1 VPRRSA
7 ANCQGVVS
15 EFHIVWR
22 VVTLIFLN
30 WGFHVLLCFLLSLLL
45 LAASEAYIIGDK
57 CLSGCRLTFLY
68 SFLWFWR
75 KSAHVFYVP
84 ICTKLFTILILDF
97 WEFKKQLNQQLCYL
111 GQRALS
117 TLCLKKTVHFCFV
130 RTSSNFHELLIVLV
144 DRWKSGWNYMVYKYF
159 PPNLTHVTSLPCES
173 RSNLLHNVEMYH
185 LQQTMWRRN

>member
-1 VPRRSA
+1 MPRTVRESSANFTLSGEWSPWFFSTGAFMYCYVFIISA
-7 ANCQGVVS
+7 AACSQRSLYYRWQMSLWMSSNFFVQFFMILTKVGT
-15 EFHIVWR
+15 R
-22 VVTLIFLN
+22 V
-30 WGFHVLLCFLLSLLL
+30 LC
-45 LAASEAYIIGDK
+45 ANM
-57 CLSGCRLTFLY
+57 
-68 SFLWFWR
+68 
-75 KSAHVFYVP
+75 H
-84 ICTKLFTILILDF
+84 KLFTILILDF

-159 PPNLTHVTSLPCES
+159 FPPNLTHVTSLPCES